1 MIKISQRDKPIF
13 IMTIG
18 ISGSGKST
26 WINQQTSSGDILVV
40 CPDLI
45 REELTGSIS
54 DQTQNPKVW
63 NIAKQRVI
71 DALGSGKSV
80 ILDATN
86 VDSKQRKQFVQGLPT
101 TILKAKIFNVDPQ
114 EAKNRVR
121 KAIESGENRSNVP
134 DFIIDKQHEKFKAST
149 PEILKQE
156 GFELL

>member
-1 MIKISQRDKPIF
+1 MPIF

-26 WINQQTSSGDILVV
+26 WINQQTSSGDIIVV

-63 NIAKQRVI
+63 SITKQRVME
-71 DALGSGKSV
+71 ALGTGKSV

-86 VDSKQRKQFVQGLPT
+86 VDSKQRKQFIQGLPT
-101 TILKAKIFNVDPQ
+101 AILKAKIFNVDPQ

-134 DFIIDKQHEKFKAST
+134 DFIIDKQHEKFKLST

>member
-1 MIKISQRDKPIF
+1 MIKIIQRDMPIF

-26 WINQQTSSGDILVV
+26 WINQQTSSGDIIVV

-63 NIAKQRVI
+63 SITKQRVME
-71 DALGSGKSV
+71 ALGTGKSV

-86 VDSKQRKQFVQGLPT
+86 VDSKQRKQFIQGLPT
-101 TILKAKIFNVDPQ
+101 AILKAKIFNVDPQ

-121 KAIESGENRSNVP
+121 KAIESGENRSSVP
-134 DFIIDKQHEKFKAST
+134 DFIIDKQHEKFKLST

>member
-1 MIKISQRDKPIF
+1 
-13 IMTIG
+13 MTIG

>member
-1 MIKISQRDKPIF
+1 MIKIIQRDMPIF

-26 WINQQTSSGDILVV
+26 WINQQTSSGDIIVV

-63 NIAKQRVI
+63 SITKQRVME
-71 DALGSGKSV
+71 ALGTGKSV

-86 VDSKQRKQFVQGLPT
+86 VDSKQRKQFIQGLPT
-101 TILKAKIFNVDPQ
+101 AILKAKIFNVDPQ

-134 DFIIDKQHEKFKAST
+134 DFIIDKQHEKFKLST

>member
-1 MIKISQRDKPIF
+1 MIKISQRDMPIF

-26 WINQQTSSGDILVV
+26 WINQQTSSGDIIVV

-63 NIAKQRVI
+63 SITKQRVME
-71 DALGSGKSV
+71 ALGTGKSV

-86 VDSKQRKQFVQGLPT
+86 VDSKQRKQFIQGLPT
-101 TILKAKIFNVDPQ
+101 AILKAKIFNVDPQ

-134 DFIIDKQHEKFKAST
+134 DFIIDKQHEKFKLST